1 MKSQKIVDYYNFLE
15 EEDDNYKGNS
25 EIIDDGS
32 EALYCILFN
41 LLGDKRSLDE
51 LINIFD
57 FPTPTEL
64 HYSAEGGD
72 YSSIFP
78 MAEEHGCELIE
89 NGASQ
94 NITTDIIQK
103 LEEYLPALTDR
114 IKSQE
119 LAKNSE
125 FLLTLIK

>member
-15 EEDDNYKGNS
+15 EEDDNYKGNA

-41 LLGDKRSLDE
+41 LLGDKRSIDE

-64 HYSAEGGD
+64 HYSAEGGN

-78 MAEEHGCELIE
+78 MAEEHGCKLIE

-94 NITTDIIQK
+94 NITPDIIQK
-103 LEEYLPALTDR
+103 IEEYLPALTDR

-119 LAKNSE
+119 LAKDTA
-125 FLLTLIK
+125 FLLNLIK

>member
-15 EEDDNYKGNS
+15 EEDVIYKGNS
-25 EIIDDGS
+25 EIFDDGS

-41 LLGDKRSLDE
+41 LLGDKRTVNE

-57 FPTPTEL
+57 FPTASEL
-64 HYSAEGGD
+64 KFSAEGGD

-89 NGASQ
+89 NGVLQ
-94 NITTDIIQK
+94 NVTPDIIQK
-103 LEEYLPALTDR
+103 LEEFLPALTDR
-114 IKSQE
+114 IKSKE
-119 LAKNSE
+119 WAKNSE
-125 FLLTLIK
+125 FLVTLIK